1 MANGHPYMLIERA
14 GAFAGVSHHLYCA
27 LASLKAAHY
36 LNHAHGLGVDLP
48 SERLLIDTIGEC
60 ARLHKATETAT

>member
-14 GAFAGVSHHLYCA
+14 GALAGVSHHLYCA

-36 LNHAHGLGVDLP
+36 LNKAHGLGVDLP
-48 SERLLIDTIGEC
+48 PEQAAIDAIGQC
-60 ARLHKATETAT
+60 ARLHQQSEPAR